1 MGLALPSAS
10 PAWTR
15 PRRHT
20 RHRALNPNGP
30 EAAAYTTA
38 RLTGAYGRI
47 LRYVILASGE
57 NFNATLIR
65 NGYAQG
71 RLGYPIETVAV
82 AASLGVVLNY
92 FGFNIGL
99 LPCGQRP
106 ARIASSMLSASVV
119 GENRKPSRSRV

>member
-15 PRRHT
+15 SRRHT
-20 RHRALNPNGP
+20 RHRALNPNGL

-57 NFNATLIR
+57 NFNSPICLR
-65 NGYAQG
+65 NIKGVMG
-71 RLGYPIETVAV
+71 R
-82 AASLGVVLNY
+82 
-92 FGFNIGL
+92 
-99 LPCGQRP
+99 
-106 ARIASSMLSASVV
+106 
-119 GENRKPSRSRV
+119 